1 MAVLRKGKHGYTGKV
16 GDTVVYAL
24 NGQWVKR
31 TIGKI
36 KKPATDLQLA
46 CRQRTK
52 ICNDF
57 LNPVLDYIEIGFK
70 AKADAVRKNGHNLAT
85 SYNRLNAIIGDYPEQ
100 RMDFKKVLFSEGNM
114 PVTAG
119 LNARLTNYGVEFSW
133 QVEEDSKGIRWNDQV
148 MLMAYMPEEKDAI
161 YQINGLRR
169 SVGRDVLKIPRYEEP
184 VILETYISFISAN
197 HKMVSNSVYTGQF
210 LWAGI

>member
-1 MAVLRKGKHGYTGKV
+1 MAVSKNGKLGFTGKV
-16 GDTVVYAL
+16 GDTVVYPL
-24 NGQWVKR
+24 NGQWVQR
-31 TIGKI
+31 TIGKSN
-36 KKPATDLQLA
+36 KPATALQLA

-57 LNPVLDYIEIGFK
+57 LNPVLEYIDVGFK
-70 AKADAVRKNGHNLAT
+70 AKADALRKNSHNLAT
-85 SYNRLNAIIGDYPEQ
+85 SYNRLNAIVGEYPDQ
-100 RMDFKKVLFSEGNM
+100 HMDFSKVRFSEGKM

-119 LNARLTNYGVEFSW
+119 IYATLKDYGVAFSW
-133 QVEEDSKGIRWNDQV
+133 QVDEDSPGIRWNDQV
-148 MLMAYMPEEKDAI
+148 MLMAYLPEEKDAI

-169 SVGRDVLKIPRYEEP
+169 NEGSDILRIPRYEEP
-184 VILETYISFISAN
+184 LILETYISFISAT